1 MHLSESSFNLRS
13 PILIAAFEGWNDAAE
28 SATSAITHLLTIWSH
43 QQIAV
48 VDSEEYYDFQVN
60 RPQIKIDESNIREII
75 WPGTIV
81 YAVSS
86 PALTNDFLLHTQDH
100 LMLPLAVL
108 TPMCRS
114 VLA

>member
-1 MHLSESSFNLRS
+1 MQISESSFNLRK

-60 RPQIKIDESNIREII
+60 RPYIKIDESNIREII
-75 WPGTIV
+75 WPGTVV
-81 YAVSS
+81 YAVSAPS
-86 PALTNDFLLHTQDH
+86 LANDFLIVRGVEPS
-100 LMLPLAVL
+100 M
-108 TPMCRS
+108 R
-114 VLA
+114 